1 MAEKGQCLDL
11 LWKSRLA
18 RKDDYEAEIT
28 LCRKS
33 PLLRGLA
40 LGRSA
45 YSAALPLFSSDAPYE
60 LLFFRQ
66 PLNAT
71 TELLSTCDTLL
82 YPGVGSLLVNFCD
95 SAFFLTYRNSHA
107 SFYASLKGE

>member
-1 MAEKGQCLDL
+1 MSQVAAPK
-11 LWKSRLA
+11 
-18 RKDDYEAEIT
+18 
-28 LCRKS
+28 
-33 PLLRGLA
+33 GLA

-71 TELLSTCDTLL
+71 TELLLTCDKKISNKQDNEIFKCYKSTSGINDPS
-82 YPGVGSLLVNFCD
+82 YIRAESLD
-95 SAFFLTYRNSHA
+95 
-107 SFYASLKGE
+107 GI